1 MTGTTTAWTTV
12 TRPQPSAVSLPPLS
26 NNWRAACGES
36 WAPPLSL
43 TPELL
48 TPQISTPAPRTGSS
62 ARTTDASPTAG
73 SVTGT
78 TTVGTVKTS
87 PMPLVQVWGRS
98 RLHWA
103 PLRQGSRGG
112 EGQPEWPQERK
123 KHGVLR
129 QRRRD
134 AEQEERSALPFP
146 RRTGLAGRTEPG
158 WVGKVGTDHSS
169 RLETEASQG
178 GSSPWRIPETP

>member
-26 NNWRAACGES
+26 NNCRAACGES

-62 ARTTDASPTAG
+62 ARTTGASPTAG

-87 PMPLVQVWGRS
+87 PMPLVQVWVGVGCTGHPSGREAGAGRGS
-98 RLHWA
+98 QSG
-103 PLRQGSRGG
+103 LR
-112 EGQPEWPQERK
+112 K
-123 KHGVLR
+123 
-129 QRRRD
+129 
-134 AEQEERSALPFP
+134 ERSM
-146 RRTGLAGRTEPG
+146 GY
-158 WVGKVGTDHSS
+158 
-169 RLETEASQG
+169 
-178 GSSPWRIPETP
+178 